1 MVKTGDFP
9 GLTHDVSRTDEGI
22 SRVRPRESLA
32 GRILSIIKTAR
43 EVGFPARLA
52 SKLYE
57 VSNFIRIGMFGRI
70 GRAGL
75 WTMKDRQNGTVFE
88 LTPPINL
95 PFGLLS
101 NLFKLRP
108 QREYLLWDSTM
119 RRATT
124 ASDAAYEIAKAA
136 QASWL

>member
-1 MVKTGDFP
+1 MP
-9 GLTHDVSRTDEGI
+9 
-22 SRVRPRESLA
+22 A
-32 GRILSIIKTAR
+32 G
-43 EVGFPARLA
+43 VA
-52 SKLYE
+52 SKLYG
-57 VSNFIRIGMFGRI
+57 VSNFIETGMFGRI

-75 WTMKDRQNGTVFE
+75 WTMKDRQKGTVFE
-88 LTPPINL
+88 LTPPMNL

-124 ASDAAYEIAKAA
+124 TSDAAYEIAKAA